1 MVDSDNIKNVVE
13 DVLRDDERARDSD
26 KWLIIQVLRKLGIK
40 IFIDYSQLKD
50 MPSFETITRCRRFIQ
65 HDEGLYPASGEV
77 EADRKLQEHKI
88 KYGGLWANSQFS

>member
-1 MVDSDNIKNVVE
+1 MDNIKDVVN
-13 DVLRDDERARDSD
+13 DVLREDERARDSD

-65 HDEGLYPASGEV
+65 HNEGLYPASGEV
-77 EADRKLQEHKI
+77 EAERKLRQHEI
-88 KYGGLWANSQFS
+88 KHGGLWANSQLSLE